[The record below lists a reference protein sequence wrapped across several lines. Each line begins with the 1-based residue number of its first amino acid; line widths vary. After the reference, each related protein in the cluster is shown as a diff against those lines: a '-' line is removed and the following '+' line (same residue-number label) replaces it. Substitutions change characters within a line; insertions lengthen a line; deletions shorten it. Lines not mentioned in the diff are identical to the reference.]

1 MHIFN
6 GILTGTYTRP
16 AQQCHYEWA
25 WVSLSNLAKHSITRS
40 VARFLCGSWACCF
53 CLLYVRPSV
62 RPFGVSTVPS
72 VRPSVA
78 ELANMIHVFWK
89 QMKRLCC
96 KFAEVVG
103 GVQGPKTINYGGQEV
118 TWHSHM
124 MPAFVTKKPFCRYFT
139 IILSLT
145 KHGRHIII
153 KINVNNILCRDNWD
167 RRG

>member
-103 GVQGPKTINYGGQEV
+103 DQLWGSRGHMTQSHDASFRHKKTLLSIFHYHTKFNKTWQAHNY
-118 TWHSHM
+118 
-124 MPAFVTKKPFCRYFT
+124 
-139 IILSLT
+139 
-145 KHGRHIII
+145 
-153 KINVNNILCRDNWD
+153 
-167 RRG
+167 